1 MFKKVLIATLAVVFG
16 LAVIK
21 GTWLGSH
28 FRLNCSKVRAWV
40 KDRVPPEQE
49 IARLR
54 MEIDN
59 LARNDEEYYDK
70 VAKQKVE
77 VGKLERV
84 VENLKKDLGKRET
97 SIREMREALANT
109 AEFVTLNGSRYERA
123 DLVSQVRLDARNFQA
138 DEATLKSKEEKLKA
152 MKRNLSIN
160 LKKLSDLK
168 VVRQQMSTELQ
179 NLETALAEERQAQAQ
194 AESTLDDASYQRIRK
209 DMDTIRD
216 KIELL
221 KTKRELKGEASN
233 GPVRVIEKQRAED
246 IKIDKYLDTRFGGK
260 KEVVSEK

>member
-21 GTWLGSH
+21 GTWIGSH

-49 IARLR
+49 ISRLR

-77 VGKLERV
+77 VSKLERG
-84 VENLKKDLGKRET
+84 VEALKKDLGRRET
-97 SIREMREALANT
+97 SIREMRESLTGTGEYVN
-109 AEFVTLNGSRYERA
+109 FNGSRYERTS
-123 DLVSQVRLDARNFQA
+123 LVEQVRLDARAFQA
-138 DEATLKSKEEKLKA
+138 DENTLRSKEEKLKA

-160 LKKLSDLK
+160 LKKLNDLK

-194 AESTLDDASYQRIRK
+194 AESTLDDANYQRIRK

-233 GPVRVIEKQRAED
+233 GPVRASEKRRTED
-246 IKIDKYLDTRFGGK
+246 AKIDKFLETRFGQK

>member
-16 LAVIK
+16 LAVVK

-28 FRLNCSKVRAWV
+28 LRLNCTKVKAWV
-40 KDRVPPEQE
+40 KDRIPPEEE

-59 LARNDEEYYDK
+59 LAKNDEEYYDK

-77 VGKLERV
+77 VAKLERS
-84 VENLKKDLGKRET
+84 VENLKRDLGRRET
-97 SIREMREALANT
+97 GIREMRDALTSAG
-109 AEFVTLNGSRYERA
+109 EFVTFNGNRYDRIS
-123 DLVSQVRLDARNFQA
+123 LVEQVRLDARGFQA
-138 DEATLKSKEEKLKA
+138 DENTLKSNEEKLRA

-160 LKKLSDLK
+160 LKKLTDLK
-168 VVRQQMSTELQ
+168 VVRQQMSTEIQ

-194 AESTLDDASYQRIRK
+194 QESTLDDASYQRIRK
-209 DMDTIRD
+209 DMDSIRD

-233 GPVRVIEKQRAED
+233 GPVRAAENQRAED
-246 IKIDKYLDTRFGGK
+246 SKIDKYLDSRFGGK

>member
-28 FRLNCSKVRAWV
+28 LRLNCSKVRAWV

-59 LARNDEEYYDK
+59 LSRSDDEYYHK
-70 VAKQKVE
+70 VAEQTVQ
-77 VGKLERV
+77 VRKLERA
-84 VENLKKDLGKRET
+84 VESLKKELGRRET
-97 SIREMREALANT
+97 TLKEMHEALA
-109 AEFVTLNGSRYERA
+109 VTGE
-123 DLVSQVRLDARNFQA
+123 LVSYNGNSYNRSELREQFRIDGRTFEA
-138 DEATLKSKEEKLKA
+138 DESTLKSKEEKLKA

-160 LKKLSDLK
+160 LKKLNDLK

-179 NLETALAEERQAQAQ
+179 NLETVLAEERQAQAQ
-194 AESTLDDASYQRIRK
+194 AESTLDDAAYQRIRK
-209 DMDTIRD
+209 DMDSIRD

-233 GPVRVIEKQRAED
+233 GPVRVREKQRAEEA
-246 IKIDKYLDTRFGGK
+246 KIDKYLETRFGAK